1 MKRHLLKSVLLS
13 VSFVFFMT
21 SCFGSYNGGSE
32 NNNDSKPVSANFI
45 RVNGGEV
52 AGPVNGSLVFVENRT
67 VTIKN
72 LLVSDH
78 EVTQNE
84 YQTYC
89 TYGAEKPN
97 GGGGEGINYPVYNVS
112 WYDAVIY
119 CNLRSKAENLT
130 PVYKLNGEDDP
141 AKWSGVLCS
150 SFGKYYGPL
159 DGGSNWDSI
168 TFDTNANGY
177 RLPTEAEWEYIARGG
192 NNGLPATQTTY
203 AGSNEIDSVAWYQT
217 NSNFRS
223 RPVKQ
228 KNPLKG
234 IYDLSGNVSEI
245 CWDWSSSSISSSTP
259 ATGPS
264 ASQNGIN
271 KNRVCR
277 GGNYYLEAAACEV
290 RSRDAIKT
298 YDRASNVGFRVV
310 RNAD

>member
-1 MKRHLLKSVLLS
+1 MKRVILKTILMS
-13 VSFVFFMT
+13 VSFLFVMT
-21 SCFGSYNGGSE
+21 SCINSSGNQNGKE
-32 NNNDSKPVSANFI
+32 NPNSKPVPETFI
-45 RVNGGEV
+45 RVYGGTVSGEIK
-52 AGPVNGSLVFVENRT
+52 GSSVFITGRT
-67 VTIKN
+67 VQIAD

-159 DGGSNWDSI
+159 DGGSTWDSI

-203 AGSNEIDSVAWYQT
+203 AGSNEIDSVA
-217 NSNFRS
+217 
-223 RPVKQ
+223 
-228 KNPLKG
+228 
-234 IYDLSGNVSEI
+234 
-245 CWDWSSSSISSSTP
+245 
-259 ATGPS
+259 
-264 ASQNGIN
+264 
-271 KNRVCR
+271 
-277 GGNYYLEAAACEV
+277 
-290 RSRDAIKT
+290 
-298 YDRASNVGFRVV
+298 
-310 RNAD
+310 